1 MELFAA
7 FAGLAPARGGQAVA
21 LAWKGLRPDAGL
33 THTHTLSQCDRTP
46 SSALAKV
53 GFVKGLFGRVL
64 RALLVNILVV
74 NILVAPRS
82 VNALGR
88 ETF

>member
-1 MELFAA
+1 M
-7 FAGLAPARGGQAVA
+7 VA
-21 LAWKGLRPDAGL
+21 ISVASFRQGRTSESSMNKSL
-33 THTHTLSQCDRTP
+33 THSLSQCDRTP
-46 SSALAKV
+46 SGALAKV
-53 GFVKGLFGRVL
+53 GFVKVLFGRVL

-82 VNALGR
+82 VNALGL